1 MKPQEKDFNDTEVSK
16 DFKIMVTR
24 TSTKL
29 SRRMDEHSEIF
40 NKKKKSSEGEDM
52 VTEMKNTLD
61 GLNKATLE

>member
-29 SRRMDEHSEIF
+29 SRRMDEHSE
-40 NKKKKSSEGEDM
+40 KKSSEGEDT